1 MQKPKNYDITV
12 IGGGPAG
19 STVAALTAQHG
30 YRVLLLERET
40 EPSFKIGE
48 SLIPATYWTFKRLGV
63 LEKLRKS
70 HFPQK
75 FSVQFYSRSGK
86 ASKPFYFF
94 ETNPHESAVTW
105 QVLRSEFDQG
115 LLENAAEKGVEVRR
129 GARVRKVLF
138 EGGAAVGVVVQNS
151 PENYRTRGTG
161 PRATERESNG
171 RRGTG
176 PRATGSESD
185 GRRGTDS
192 RATGS
197 ESDGRRGTGPRAT
210 ERETIRSTVVVD
222 STGQSALIGR
232 QLDMNATEPN
242 LKMASLFTH
251 FEGAYR
257 DEGIDEGATLI
268 MHTETKDSWFW
279 SIPLPYNRTSIGVV
293 GELDYLLQNRRD
305 ANGKLDA
312 QRIFNEE
319 LAKCHALK
327 KRLAGAKPLFPI
339 KTTKDFSYRAN
350 RIAGNGWVL
359 VGDAFGFLDP
369 VYSTGLFLALKSG
382 EMAADVIV
390 EAFQKNDF
398 SGAQLGSFGPTFVK
412 GMEAFRKLVYAF
424 YTREFSFARFLSEHP
439 EHQGGIIDILSGDV
453 FRKDVTHIF
462 PDMTRMCALPP
473 EVPLNFNLSQS
484 R

>member
-1 MQKPKNYDITV
+1 MQKPKTYDITV

-40 EPSFKIGE
+40 EPSFKVGE

-63 LEKLRKS
+63 LEKLRQS

-86 ASKPFYFF
+86 AAKPFYFF

-105 QVLRSEFDQG
+105 QVLRSEFDQV

-129 GARVRKVLF
+129 GARVREVIF
-138 EGGAAVGVVVQNS
+138 DNDTAVGVVVQS
-151 PENYRTRGTG
+151 APENRGT
-161 PRATERESNG
+161 
-171 RRGTG
+171 RRTG
-176 PRATGSESD
+176 P
-185 GRRGTDS
+185 GT
-192 RATGS
+192 
-197 ESDGRRGTGPRAT
+197 T
-210 ERETIRSTVVVD
+210 EKETIRSTVVVD
-222 STGQSALIGR
+222 STGQSSLIGR

-268 MHTETKDSWFW
+268 MHTATKESWFW
-279 SIPLPYNRTSIGVV
+279 SIPLPYNRTSVGVV
-293 GELDYLLQNRRD
+293 GELDYLLQTRRD

-312 QRIFNEE
+312 QKIFEEE
-319 LAKCHALK
+319 LAKCPALK
-327 KRLAGAKPLFPI
+327 SRLVGAKQLFPV

-382 EMAADVIV
+382 EMAADTIV
-390 EAFQKNDF
+390 EAFQKDDF
-398 SGAQLGSFGPTFVK
+398 SEAQLGNFGPTFVK
-412 GMEAFRKLVYAF
+412 GMEAFRKLIYAF
-424 YTREFSFARFLSEHP
+424 YTKDFSFARFLSKYP

-462 PDMTRMCALPP
+462 PDMARMCALPA
-473 EVPLNFNLSQS
+473 EVPLSFNSSQ
-484 R
+484 

>member
-1 MQKPKNYDITV
+1 MQRPKTYDIIV

-115 LLENAAEKGVEVRR
+115 LLENAAEKGVEVLR
-129 GARVRKVLF
+129 GARVREVLF
-138 EGGAAVGVVVQNS
+138 EEDTAVGVVARNS
-151 PENYRTRGTG
+151 AKGEKK
-161 PRATERESNG
+161 
-171 RRGTG
+171 
-176 PRATGSESD
+176 
-185 GRRGTDS
+185 
-192 RATGS
+192 
-197 ESDGRRGTGPRAT
+197 
-210 ERETIRSTVVVD
+210 TIHSTVIVD
-222 STGQSALIGR
+222 STGQSSLIGR

-242 LKMASLFTH
+242 LKMASLYTH

-279 SIPLPYNRTSIGVV
+279 AIPLPYNRTSIGVV
-293 GELDYLLQNRRD
+293 GELGYLLQNRRD

-312 QRIFNEE
+312 QRIFDEE
-319 LAKCHALK
+319 LSKCQALK
-327 KRLAGAKPLFPI
+327 KRLAGAKQLFPI

-382 EMAADVIV
+382 EMAADTIV
-390 EAFQKNDF
+390 EAFKKSDF
-398 SGAQLGSFGPTFVK
+398 SAAQLGSFGPTFVK

-424 YTREFSFARFLSEHP
+424 YTKEFSFARFLSEHP

-462 PDMTRMCALPP
+462 PDMARMCALPA
-473 EVPLNFNLSQS
+473 EVPLNVNSS
-484 R
+484 HTK